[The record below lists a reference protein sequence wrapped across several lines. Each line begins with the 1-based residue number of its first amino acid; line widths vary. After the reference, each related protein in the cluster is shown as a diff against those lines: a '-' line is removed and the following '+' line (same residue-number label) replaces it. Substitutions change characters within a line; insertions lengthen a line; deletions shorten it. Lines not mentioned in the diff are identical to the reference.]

1 MYFCFITLDIALD
14 IAYVKETS
22 TRAQV
27 CGRSIFLN
35 FIFPQLSLLVT
46 ILSSVKAT
54 ACGYFRMI
62 IFRLRLSRLVSLVK
76 CDCAK
81 DRWRR

>member
-1 MYFCFITLDIALD
+1 MYFCFIALDIALD

-27 CGRSIFLN
+27 CGRSIFKN
-35 FIFPQLSLLVT
+35 FIFPQLSFLVT

-62 IFRLRLSRLVSLVK
+62 IFRLRVSRLVSVVK